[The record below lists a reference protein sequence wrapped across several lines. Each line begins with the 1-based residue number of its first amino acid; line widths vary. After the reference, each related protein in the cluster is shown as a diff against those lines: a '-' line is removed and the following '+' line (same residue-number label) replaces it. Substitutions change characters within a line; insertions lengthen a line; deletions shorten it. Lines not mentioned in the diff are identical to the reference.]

1 MHTKRGQKQILA
13 RTTPLWRRPRRGK
26 LPLCVAAID
35 LRPSRA
41 QLPHRQLACLA
52 MGFHLVQRLLMVG
65 PFLSQRRHLLR
76 NAPIFR
82 YMGCFS
88 VFVLGG
94 HGVVV
99 SAGSP
104 EFSVNFLPPAPPFT
118 VRPSQIG
125 RASCRERMCKYV

>member
-1 MHTKRGQKQILA
+1 
-13 RTTPLWRRPRRGK
+13 
-26 LPLCVAAID
+26 
-35 LRPSRA
+35 
-41 QLPHRQLACLA
+41 
-52 MGFHLVQRLLMVG
+52 MGFHLFQRLLMVG

-104 EFSVNFLPPAPPFT
+104 DLSVNFLPPAPPFT
-118 VRPSQIG
+118 VRTSPG
-125 RASCRERMCKYV
+125 REPDQNSWFRLILPRTFCLRCGPPLEPTGLL